1 LEDIMH
7 KGLQLVWNNP
17 NPAPRE
23 RLSAGLLGRLTE
35 VLIGCMR
42 RGEIHVARHLVAVYA
57 LSPFAVVAARMSRA
71 GIPEDA
77 VLKLV

>member
-1 LEDIMH
+1 MH
-7 KGLQLVWNNP
+7 QSLQLVWNNP

-23 RLSAGLLGRLTE
+23 RLSAVLLSKLTE

-42 RGEIHVARHLVAVYA
+42 RGEVQVARHLVAVYA
-57 LSPFAVVAARMSRA
+57 LSPFAIAVVAGRMSRA

-77 VLKLV
+77 VLQLV